1 MSVLQDYSLPGFAYY
16 IVVWLDTNS
25 KCTGFRYPDPGKTTP
40 EELL

>member
-1 MSVLQDYSLPGFAYY
+1 MSVYQGYSLPGFSYY